1 MKILGI
7 DPGTA
12 TTGYGVI
19 KVKKRGDK
27 LACLDYGSIITS
39 PALNLCDRLK
49 KIEKEV
55 NKLINRFQPQILA
68 VEKLYFFKNSKTMV
82 SVSQAKGVIL
92 LAAAKKKVPVVEF
105 TPLEVKMTIVGY
117 GRAKKIQIQK
127 MIQLLLD
134 LEELPK
140 PDDAADALALA
151 VCAHLMLF
159 SKLSSRKQKTL
170 DKDVRKNIIGL

>member
-19 KVKKRGDK
+19 KVKKRSNK
-27 LACLDYGSIITS
+27 LVCLDYGSIITS
-39 PALNLCDRLK
+39 PTSNPCERLK

-55 NKLINRFQPQILA
+55 NKLINRFRPQVLA
-68 VEKLYFFKNSKTMV
+68 VEKLYFFKNSKTII

-105 TPLEVKMTIVGY
+105 TPLEVKMATVGY

-134 LEELPK
+134 LKKLPK
-140 PDDAADALALA
+140 PDDAAG
-151 VCAHLMLF
+151 CF
-159 SKLSSRKQKTL
+159 SFSSMRPSYAFFKIELSETKKLLTK
-170 DKDVRKNIIGL
+170 G

>member
-19 KVKKRGDK
+19 KAKRGSDK
-27 LACLDYGSIITS
+27 LICLDYGCINTS
-39 PALNLCDRLK
+39 PAVDPCKRLK
-49 KIEKEV
+49 QIEKGV
-55 NKLINRFQPQILA
+55 NKLIRRFSPRVLA
-68 VEKLYFFKNSKTMV
+68 VEKLYFFKNSKTIV

-105 TPLEVKMTIVGY
+105 TPLEVKMAITGY
-117 GRAKKIQIQK
+117 GRAKKIQMQK
-127 MIQLLLD
+127 MIQVLLGLR
-134 LEELPK
+134 ELPK

-159 SKLSSRKQKTL
+159 SKLSPFKQKVLTGRW
-170 DKDVRKNIIGL
+170 RKI

>member
-1 MKILGI
+1 MRILGI

-19 KVKKRGDK
+19 KTKKGSDK
-27 LACLDYGSIITS
+27 LTCLDYGSIITS
-39 PALNLCDRLK
+39 PVLNPCDRLK

-55 NKLINRFQPQILA
+55 NKLINRFHPQVLA
-68 VEKLYFFKNSKTMV
+68 VEKLYFFKNSKTII

-105 TPLEVKMTIVGY
+105 TPLEVKMAIVGY
-117 GRAKKIQIQK
+117 GRAKKIQVQK
-127 MIQLLLD
+127 MIQLLLN

-151 VCAHLMLF
+151 VCAHLMSL
-159 SKLSSRKQKTL
+159 SKLNLKSKKPLTR
-170 DKDVRKNIIGL
+170 R

>member
-19 KVKKRGDK
+19 KVKKRSNK
-27 LACLDYGSIITS
+27 LVCLDYGSIITS
-39 PALNLCDRLK
+39 PTSNPCERLK

-55 NKLINRFQPQILA
+55 NKLINRFHPQVLA
-68 VEKLYFFKNSKTMV
+68 VEKLYFFKNSKTII
-82 SVSQAKGVIL
+82 SVSQA
-92 LAAAKKKVPVVEF
+92 
-105 TPLEVKMTIVGY
+105 LEVKMATVGY

-134 LEELPK
+134 LKKLPK

-159 SKLSSRKQKTL
+159 SKLSSQKQK
-170 DKDVRKNIIGL
+170 NS

>member
-19 KVKKRGDK
+19 KVKKRSNK
-27 LACLDYGSIITS
+27 LVCLDYGSIITS
-39 PALNLCDRLK
+39 PTSNPCERLK

-55 NKLINRFQPQILA
+55 NKLINRFHPQVLA
-68 VEKLYFFKNSKTMV
+68 VEKLYFFKNSKTII

-105 TPLEVKMTIVGY
+105 TPLEVKMATVGY

-134 LEELPK
+134 LKKLPK

-159 SKLSSRKQKTL
+159 SKLSSQKQKKLLT
-170 DKDVRKNIIGL
+170 KG